1 MSYRLF
7 VDESGS
13 SNIIPSRRPDFFAFA
28 GVIMHDN
35 ESENFKITA
44 DRIKFKYW
52 SEITP
57 KKGLDVV
64 FRSHE
69 IHIKSGPFT
78 ILTDINTCELFHK
91 DLYQFLQNN
100 GLKLIIVVVDKS
112 RASSLGWNAQAVFGK
127 ASESMILTFIEFLQK
142 KDHFGQI
149 IIESS
154 DIRHDT
160 TFFRKYLKYV
170 SGGVPALSLSHV
182 DIKNML
188 TSLSFVSKN
197 NNDIESQVA
206 DLFAYPS
213 IHQCL
218 VDLGTTS
225 FIPDSHEEKMCQII
239 QNKLIKFPLGRRS
252 FIKIP

>member
-112 RASSLGWNAQAVFGK
+112 RASSLG
-127 ASESMILTFIEFLQK
+127 
-142 KDHFGQI
+142 
-149 IIESS
+149 
-154 DIRHDT
+154 
-160 TFFRKYLKYV
+160 
-170 SGGVPALSLSHV
+170 
-182 DIKNML
+182 
-188 TSLSFVSKN
+188 
-197 NNDIESQVA
+197 
-206 DLFAYPS
+206 
-213 IHQCL
+213 
-218 VDLGTTS
+218 
-225 FIPDSHEEKMCQII
+225 
-239 QNKLIKFPLGRRS
+239 
-252 FIKIP
+252 